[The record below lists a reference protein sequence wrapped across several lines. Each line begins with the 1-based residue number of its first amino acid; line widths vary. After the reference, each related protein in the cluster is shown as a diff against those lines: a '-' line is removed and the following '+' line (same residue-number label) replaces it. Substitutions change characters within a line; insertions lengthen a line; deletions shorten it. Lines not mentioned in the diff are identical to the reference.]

1 MKRLALVLAVL
12 LLAGG
17 VRTEETKSG
26 GLSFRTEEIEKDLGI
41 GYAVLLA
48 DLNDDRKPDIV
59 VVDKTRVVWY
69 ENPTWKRRVVFEG
82 PPRPDNVCIAAADI
96 EGDGKLDLAVGS
108 GWGNLSSAF
117 GGPVTW
123 YRRGKTLDEPW
134 TGYPIGE
141 ENSVHR
147 IRFAD
152 IDGDGKPELI
162 VAPLLGKGST
172 KEKNYMDVPIR
183 TLAFRIPGP
192 DARPL
197 DAGSAR
203 RNTARHAQL
212 LADRGRPQGHGP
224 ADGQLR
230 GVSLLHPDAAGKW
243 TPRSSAR
250 ATRTIRRATAALADQ
265 DGDAEGR

>member
-1 MKRLALVLAVL
+1 MKRLAVMLLVL
-12 LLAGG
+12 LLTAR
-17 VRTEETKSG
+17 VRAEVT
-26 GLSFRTEEIEKDLGI
+26 FRTEEIEKDLGI

-96 EGDGKLDLAVGS
+96 DGDGKLDLAVGS
-108 GWGNLSSAF
+108 GWGNLSSAV

-152 IDGDGKPELI
+152 VDGDGKPELI

-183 TLAFRIPGP
+183 TLAFRIPKDP
-192 DARPL
+192 TRDRWTPEVL
-197 DAGSAR
+197 DETLHVMHNFWPIPASGR
-203 RNTARHAQL
+203 KGVDLLTASYE
-212 LADRGRPQGHGP
+212 
-224 ADGQLR
+224 
-230 GVSLLHPDAAGKW
+230 GVSLLQPDGAGKW
-243 TPRSSAR
+243 APRK
-250 ATRTIRRATAALADQ
+250 L
-265 DGDAEGR
+265 GEGNQ